1 MKKASICIIGGKL
14 QGVEAC
20 YLAKKA
26 DFHVTLIDK
35 NEECP
40 ARKLADDFHCLD
52 VLKDDINAVLTKCE
66 MVIPAIEDRAILQK
80 LEKICKANNIVFA
93 HDSRVY
99 DISSDKIK
107 SDELFKKLEIKAPK
121 TYPDA
126 PFPLIVKPSGESGSK
141 GVVRVRNKAQLDA
154 VLKNCTTPQVVQEFV
169 KGHSFSVEVIG
180 DGVNFY
186 PLQITQIITD
196 ENYDCNRVLAGF
208 ELSDKSKN
216 DMYNIANTLGKA
228 LNIHGVFDIET
239 VLYKG
244 EMYVLEIDAR
254 LPSQT
259 PTTVFY
265 STGVNMVKELY
276 KMLVQ
281 KIFELPPINEINC
294 VVYEHIL
301 INEDEK
307 SIKFLGENIMG
318 THGKLEILKDF
329 HGADEAIVSELSEDS
344 TRVATLIFSDE
355 KWSEV
360 WGKRNVT
367 VQSISN
373 YLRHKESENG

>member
-1 MKKASICIIGGKL
+1 MKKASICIVGGKL

-26 DFHVTLIDK
+26 DFHLTLIDK
-35 NEECP
+35 NEDCP

-52 VLKDDINAVLTKCE
+52 VLKDDINTILAKCE
-66 MVIPAIEDRAILQK
+66 MVIPAIEDRAVLQQ
-80 LEKICKANNIVFA
+80 LEKICKVNDEVFA
-93 HDSRVY
+93 HDNRVY

-107 SDELFKKLEIKAPK
+107 SDELFKKLGIRAPK
-121 TYPDA
+121 SYPDA
-126 PFPLIVKPSGESGSK
+126 PYPLIVKPSCDSGSK
-141 GVVRVRNKAQLDA
+141 GVFKVKNKAQLEA
-154 VLKNCTTPQVVQEFV
+154 VLNNCSTPQIIQEFV
-169 KGHSFSVEVIG
+169 KGDSFSIEVIG

-196 ENYDCNRVLAGF
+196 EKYDCNQVLAGF
-208 ELSDKSKN
+208 DISNKLKS
-216 DMYNIANTLGKA
+216 DMYNIATVLGKS
-228 LNIHGVFDIET
+228 LNIHGIFDIET

-281 KIFELPPINEINC
+281 KIFELPPINEIDS

-301 INEDEK
+301 VNENDK
-307 SIKFLGENIMG
+307 TIKFLGENIMG
-318 THGKLEILKDF
+318 THGNLEIVKDF
-329 HGADEAIVSELSEDS
+329 HGADDAIISELSDDS
-344 TRVATLIFSDE
+344 TRVATLIFHDE

-360 WGKRNVT
+360 WGKRNLT
-367 VQSISN
+367 IQSISS
-373 YLRHKESENG
+373 YLRQKESEHG